1 MQVGTQE
8 YVAVEEQSIWTNI
21 RTIQEWG
28 PAISYIQAFLV
39 AKDSHH
45 KALVVA
51 DAAEWLA
58 AKTQTKFDDELVSLV
73 SDILKTPQGE
83 ALVVWAQAKIES
95 KSK

>member
-1 MQVGTQE
+1 M
-8 YVAVEEQSIWTNI
+8 EEQSIWTNI

-28 PAISYIQAFLV
+28 PAISYIQAFLT
-39 AKDSHH
+39 AKDSPR

-58 AKTQTKFDDELVSLV
+58 AKTQTKVDDELVTLISNVLR
-73 SDILKTPQGE
+73 TPQGE
-83 ALVVWAQAKIES
+83 ALVVWLQAKIDS